1 MIADSSQGWIN
12 AVFYVFLSRMM
23 RKRLFWNPLMKLFRM
38 LKCNRQSVHPSN
50 SHKRRLPMGRRKPV
64 SEVTAFVQQTA
75 NVTTPHPVQGYDTH
89 FSPSRE
95 WPTSAQPDC
104 QSKADSGMHT
114 HSSISSINDLQPSTV
129 GQCDTYFSTRFT
141 DIASKT

>member
-1 MIADSSQGWIN
+1 
-12 AVFYVFLSRMM
+12 
-23 RKRLFWNPLMKLFRM
+23 
-38 LKCNRQSVHPSN
+38 
-50 SHKRRLPMGRRKPV
+50 MGQPKPI
-64 SEVTAFVQQTA
+64 SEVTAFFQQTA
-75 NVTTPHPVQGYDTH
+75 NVTTPHPAQGYDTH
-89 FSPSRE
+89 FSPSHE